1 MIDLAGAV
9 SFHHKVLDGVAL
21 RQRVVAHN
29 LANQNTPGYR
39 AMMVPFS
46 SVLAEALDRSGS
58 IDHVDFKVAQDPDAT
73 ENSSGNTVDVEHEM
87 MLMEENRILN
97 EVFARTAGGTFRAIL
112 KAIRGS

>member
-21 RQRVVAHN
+21 RQRIVAHN

-39 AMMVPFS
+39 AMMVPFA
-46 SVLAEALDRSGS
+46 SVLSAAMTRSGS
-58 IDHVDFKVAQDPDAT
+58 IDHVEFKAVHDPDAT
-73 ENSSGNTVDVEHEM
+73 ENSNGNSVDVEHEM

-97 EVFARTAGGTFRAIL
+97 EVFSRTAGGTFRSIL